1 MRELFARGFCTLL
14 IPVIFL
20 TGCRSP
26 EAYPYESENG
36 INAIIYQLQ
45 AQFGLGG
52 SYTSI
57 HMRYEDS
64 TSLVLTITGVAERNK
79 DSLVVRQLRGG
90 KWTQLR
96 STSLVSLIEA
106 PILFSLD
113 SVASFKKIPQLIRSS
128 IAKMNTELKK
138 SDLRVKEILVN
149 APSYDPDGDPVRII
163 IFVQPQE
170 GMEKFE
176 YSYNSSGKL
185 KDVLQY

>member
-14 IPVIFL
+14 IPMILL
-20 TGCRSP
+20 TGCRSGQ
-26 EAYPYESENG
+26 AYPYESENG

-52 SYTSI
+52 RYASI

-64 TSLVLTITGVAERNK
+64 TALVLTITGVAERNK
-79 DSLVVRQLRGG
+79 DSLEVRQLRGG
-90 KWTQLR
+90 KWKQIS
-96 STSLVSLIEA
+96 STNLGSMIEA
-106 PILFSLD
+106 PIFFSLD
-113 SVASFKKIPQLIRSS
+113 SVASFKKIPELIRSS

-138 SDLRVKEILVN
+138 SDLHVKEILVN

-163 IFVQPQE
+163 IFVEPQE
-170 GMEKFE
+170 GTEKFE
-176 YSYNSSGKL
+176 YSYNSNGLL